1 MDHFPYRIFGGLIY
15 RTRPPFNKITSIQR
29 KKFLGKKMTPFRV
42 FIDMKII
49 ITERQ
54 HSLVNKLL
62 VEERKKQEER
72 YVPPKLS
79 TVLTDLA
86 YSEEVPKS
94 LKVDKFSMFD
104 EYNEMVEIS
113 KWVHNVLKE
122 TPESIPGEFVKD
134 VLKKVERLIDFGRMF
149 HQPIHLNIFSDKYGN
164 EFIQARSSVLTDDG
178 RVLAN
183 AYVGSPN
190 VYKGRENDEE
200 AMMRGRKALL
210 KKMRK
215 YFIVE

>member
-1 MDHFPYRIFGGLIY
+1 
-15 RTRPPFNKITSIQR
+15 
-29 KKFLGKKMTPFRV
+29 MTPFRV

-113 KWVHNVLKE
+113 KWLVRV
-122 TPESIPGEFVKD
+122 P
-134 VLKKVERLIDFGRMF
+134 
-149 HQPIHLNIFSDKYGN
+149 
-164 EFIQARSSVLTDDG
+164 FIQSILST
-178 RVLAN
+178 
-183 AYVGSPN
+183 P
-190 VYKGRENDEE
+190 KKC
-200 AMMRGRKALL
+200 KA
-210 KKMRK
+210 
-215 YFIVE
+215 

>member
-1 MDHFPYRIFGGLIY
+1 
-15 RTRPPFNKITSIQR
+15 
-29 KKFLGKKMTPFRV
+29 
-42 FIDMKII
+42 
-49 ITERQ
+49 
-54 HSLVNKLL
+54 
-62 VEERKKQEER
+62 
-72 YVPPKLS
+72 
-79 TVLTDLA
+79 
-86 YSEEVPKS
+86 
-94 LKVDKFSMFD
+94 MFD